1 MFETANKILNDADVI
16 ISEDRVKDYGDPKIC
31 FRTLS
36 ELWTSY
42 TGHPITPNDVAMMMV
57 LLKVVRNKHCV
68 KLDNLVD
75 ICGYAALA
83 GELTMANDTLCV
95 PDKDNST
102 PHTSDWHPTPGELI
116 EVSNIGATGTWV
128 KAKFVEME
136 DQQYV
141 CSVNLGVHLRLLW
154 PYARK
159 LQEPQKKAEDTQI
172 DSGCDLQRGD
182 LVAVRDSAYAA
193 WSIRI
198 FSHIEDHRYV
208 CFKWSD
214 TTNEGTGEIFAWRY
228 CVPLYLCQP
237 VISTLIGSNK

>member
-1 MFETANKILNDADVI
+1 MFETAKKILNDAAVI
-16 ISEDRVKDYGDPKIC
+16 ISEDRVKDYGDPKVC

-57 LLKVVRNKHCV
+57 LLKAVRNKHRV

-83 GELTMANDTLCV
+83 GELTLADTPSYVSPLSSSDIEGQGSED
-95 PDKDNST
+95 PDWK
-102 PHTSDWHPTPGELI
+102 PVPGEMI
-116 EVSNIGATGTWV
+116 EVSNTGADDTWV
-128 KAKFVEME
+128 KAKFIEME

-159 LQEPQKKAEDTQI
+159 LQEPQKKAEDTPESSEWKPEPGEI
-172 DSGCDLQRGD
+172 
-182 LVAVRDSAYAA
+182 VAV
-193 WSIRI
+193 
-198 FSHIEDHRYV
+198 HNRYV
-208 CFKWSD
+208 GEWELGRFSRMYEDQYVCYGLLEYEEYTHKWDVCRSLKCFIK
-214 TTNEGTGEIFAWRY
+214 
-228 CVPLYLCQP
+228 
-237 VISTLIGSNK
+237 